1 MEEGDGRGVA
11 RGKGRES
18 QEVSG
23 KKEGVKTG
31 KKKKK
36 AEEGWKKEGVKTG
49 KKKKKAEEGWKKEG
63 VKTENKKKEEKGVG
77 GRKKNYM
84 YVLLVC
90 LPWRSMQLPESHSAP
105 DRSEY
110 HHCPRHRSVVCDTIT
125 TVSNTTMHSWRS
137 WVVLNQLYIIE
148 LLAGSC

>member
-36 AEEGWKKEGVKTG
+36 AEEGWKKEGVKT
-49 KKKKKAEEGWKKEG
+49 
-63 VKTENKKKEEKGVG
+63 ENKKKRGKGGGGEKEKLHVCTTCVSSLEEYAV
-77 GRKKNYM
+77 
-84 YVLLVC
+84 
-90 LPWRSMQLPESHSAP
+90 
-105 DRSEY
+105 
-110 HHCPRHRSVVCDTIT
+110 T
-125 TVSNTTMHSWRS
+125 
-137 WVVLNQLYIIE
+137 
-148 LLAGSC
+148 

>member
-36 AEEGWKKEGVKTG
+36 AEEGWKKEGVKTE
-49 KKKKKAEEGWKKEG
+49 KKKRG
-63 VKTENKKKEEKGVG
+63 KGGG

-90 LPWRSMQLPESHSAP
+90 LPRRSMQLPESHSAP

-137 WVVLNQLYIIE
+137 WVILNQFCITG

>member
-36 AEEGWKKEGVKTG
+36 AEEGWKKEGVKT
-49 KKKKKAEEGWKKEG
+49 
-63 VKTENKKKEEKGVG
+63 ENKKKEEKGVGG